1 MLGIAFDGGYTV
13 VKKADMGSA
22 FMEQSICESNKSLA
36 LSFTSTPLV
45 CQCHR

>member
-1 MLGIAFDGGYTV
+1 MLDIAFGGGYIAV
-13 VKKADMGSA
+13 DKADMASA
-22 FMEQSICESNKSLA
+22 FMEQSGESNKSVA